1 MFACSAGSS
10 TMGGTLL
17 WLCALT
23 SVSWEVVSSQDS
35 VYHNVALGA
44 QATSTVITDGNKD
57 TCLPMNWK
65 TTDILQVYLVNST
78 AVHAVSIVW
87 NINNFFYIT
96 PVASIHVGDSLGQQG
111 SNNTKCQDIKM
122 DQGSSMSTY
131 NCGGINGRYV
141 TLNLDSIATSYIC
154 EIMVS
159 ATPLKEG
166 TQVLMYGVASQ
177 SSKVAPGAGP
187 WKALDSRV
195 DNASAPT
202 LCMASTAVTAG
213 HGCSITYMDWEPW
226 WRLDMMLLYRVK
238 SVTIAGRG
246 DINGLRLFGA
256 EIRVG
261 NSVTREDN
269 GIAQLSKEWS
279 PHGQPGRAVERQS
292 MERTRIKKRPP
303 AEMKSART
311 AVKRIVGRCDQD
323 IFVTSG
329 QSMEFHCPPW
339 LVGRFLT
346 VALPG
351 RVDSLGLCEVSL
363 LANPMLKSSIFWK
376 NGIISTS
383 DSTTPY

>member
-1 MFACSAGSS
+1 
-10 TMGGTLL
+10 MGATLL
-17 WLCALT
+17 WLCAL
-23 SVSWEVVSSQDS
+23 SWEVVSSQDS

-44 QATSTVITDGNKD
+44 RATSTVITDGDKD

-65 TTDILQVYLVNST
+65 TTDILQVDLVNST

-111 SNNTKCQDIKM
+111 SNNSKCQDIKM

-141 TLNLDSIATSYIC
+141 TLNLDSIVTSYIC

-195 DNASAPT
+195 DNDSPST
-202 LCMASTAVTAG
+202 LCMTSTAVTTG
-213 HGCSITYMDWEPW
+213 HGCSITDMDWEPW

-261 NSVTREDN
+261 NSMTREDN
-269 GIAQLSKEWS
+269 GI
-279 PHGQPGRAVERQS
+279 
-292 MERTRIKKRPP
+292 
-303 AEMKSART
+303 
-311 AVKRIVGRCDQD
+311 CDQD

-363 LANPMLKSSIFWK
+363 LANPMLKSSILWK

-383 DSTTPY
+383 DSTTPN

>member
-1 MFACSAGSS
+1 MAEIFPRSRPDQAAWRRTTMWRGRGRHEERTPGHGGEESGENPAGASIGAGARGSARGSAHMVGAILSPEDLPWPAGAILRRAWERAEEGMFACSAGSS
-10 TMGGTLL
+10 TMGATLL

-23 SVSWEVVSSQDS
+23 AVSWEVVSSQDS

-44 QATSTVITDGNKD
+44 RATSTVITDGDKD

-65 TTDILQVYLVNST
+65 TTDILQVDLVNST

-111 SNNTKCQDIKM
+111 SNNSK
-122 DQGSSMSTY
+122 Y
-131 NCGGINGRYV
+131 
-141 TLNLDSIATSYIC
+141 
-154 EIMVS
+154 
-159 ATPLKEG
+159 
-166 TQVLMYGVASQ
+166 QVLMYGVASQ

-195 DNASAPT
+195 DNDSPST
-202 LCMASTAVTAG
+202 LCMTSTAVTTG
-213 HGCSITYMDWEPW
+213 HGCSITDMDWEPW

-261 NSVTREDN
+261 NSMTREDN
-269 GIAQLSKEWS
+269 GI
-279 PHGQPGRAVERQS
+279 
-292 MERTRIKKRPP
+292 
-303 AEMKSART
+303 
-311 AVKRIVGRCDQD
+311 CDQD

-363 LANPMLKSSIFWK
+363 LANPMLKSSILWK

-383 DSTTPY
+383 DSTTPN